1 VKWLS
6 ISFLFLLLLL
16 LLGSNYKIYKV
27 QTESMADVIQ
37 PGDYVIV
44 LKQNALIKIKS
55 GDIVAFRKTETEKES
70 VVFVKRAVAQ
80 KGDVIISSGAGLIIH
95 SKLYP
100 HDSLYDLIG
109 LTSDTANG
117 NYFYL
122 KFLSKENSHP
132 ETTDSTSS
140 NFQIAVPHDSYFM
153 IGDNYYRS
161 MDSRVWGFI
170 KQDEIIGKVVAIL

>member
-1 VKWLS
+1 M
-6 ISFLFLLLLL
+6 L
-16 LLGSNYKIYKV
+16 LLGSNFKIYKV

-44 LKQNALIKIKS
+44 LKQNPLIKFKQY
-55 GDIVAFRKTETEKES
+55 DIVVFKKTETEKES

-80 KGDVIISSGAGLIIH
+80 NGDTILSSEAGLIIH

-109 LTSDTANG
+109 LTNDTLNR
-117 NYFYL
+117 NYLYL
-122 KFLSKENSHP
+122 NFLSKGNPLP

-140 NFQIAVPHDSYFM
+140 NFQITVPQDSYFM

-170 KQDEIIGKVVAIL
+170 KRDQIIGKVVAIL